1 MYFTKVSNANDR
13 KRWQSSRHK
22 HDFIANVCDV
32 EEEVYINTDMVI
44 YGQKGIFTNSYW
56 SKL

>member
-44 YGQKGIFTNSYW
+44 YGQKGIFTNSY
-56 SKL
+56 

>member
-22 HDFIANVCDV
+22 HDFIADVCDV
-32 EEEVYINTDMVI
+32 EEEVYINTGTVI
-44 YGQKGIFTNSYW
+44 YGQKGIFTNSY
-56 SKL
+56 